1 MKRHEIEKYVD
12 CDRCKWLD
20 EKQPLYCSKFKKN
33 LIESEYWNDEYCV
46 MFEDKSLDTTI
57 NDKENKTT

>member
-1 MKRHEIEKYVD
+1 MKRHEIEKYLD

-46 MFEDKSLDTTI
+46 MFEDKPLDTAI
-57 NDKENKTT
+57 NDKEE

>member
-20 EKQPLYCSKFKKN
+20 EKQPLYYCSKFKKN
-33 LIESEYWNDEYCV
+33 LIEPEYWNDEYCV
-46 MFEDKSLDTTI
+46 MFEDKVDSE
-57 NDKENKTT
+57 DKEI

>member
-1 MKRHEIEKYVD
+1 MKKPLNMKRREIEKYVD

-33 LIESEYWNDEYCV
+33 LIEPEYWNDEYCV
-46 MFEDKSLDTTI
+46 MFEDKP
-57 NDKENKTT
+57 NR